1 MSCNTLGCKW
11 ASATALVIAHSFDDP
26 RRVLTAVRFASLSN
40 RKIVLAQVSG
50 GPSSGMHEWGGRRRR
65 IVRQEMPPRA
75 ASGDAEW
82 PKVWSEILNK
92 VFLLGDVPPEDVPDI
107 ARGMEADHLLFCSQ
121 HAAEAFWKT
130 TDRYD
135 TAAICDVPM
144 WVMGRSISPRAPEG
158 IQQILLPLSFRNDF
172 EGRLRTASQLAN
184 AAGATLVILH
194 VQSHEENAFEESCAA
209 WALSARLRDCLDR
222 LLGGPRRIQISVCD
236 GDPAEAI
243 LKFESEHPHSLILM
257 RGSGACAVERS
268 GRGVT
273 RRVLSEASCPVVLT
287 RTDLSVGHAWMNPN
301 IRETLSGSGA
311 IARGPG
317 GVQ

>member
-1 MSCNTLGCKW
+1 MSCNTFGYRW

-40 RKIVLAQVSG
+40 RKIVLAHVSG
-50 GPSSGMHEWGGRRRR
+50 APSSGMHEGGGRRRR
-65 IVRQEMPPRA
+65 IVRREMPPRA
-75 ASGDAEW
+75 ASGDAEL
-82 PKVWSEILNK
+82 PKVWSEILDK
-92 VFLLGDVPPEDVPDI
+92 VFLLGDVPSEDVPDI

-135 TAAICDVPM
+135 TAAICDAPM
-144 WVMGRSISPRAPEG
+144 WVMGRNISLGAREG
-158 IQQILLPLSFRNDF
+158 IQQVLLPLSFRNDF
-172 EGRLRTASQLAN
+172 EGRLRDATQLAN
-184 AAGATLVILH
+184 AMAATLVILH
-194 VQSHEENAFEESCAA
+194 VQSHEENAFEESCAG

-222 LLGGPRRIQISVCD
+222 VLGGPRRIQISVCD

-243 LKFESEHPHSLILM
+243 LKFESEHPHSLVLM
-257 RGSGACAVERS
+257 RGPGAYAFEQP

-273 RRVLSEASCPVVLT
+273 RRVLREAGCPMVLT
-287 RTDLSVGHAWMNPN
+287 RADLPAGPAWMSPN
-301 IRETLSGSGA
+301 IHEALSGSRA
-311 IARGPG
+311 IAREPG